1 MAKNKKNYELEI
13 MISGGTDASL
23 ASSIQ
28 KARKEIDRLER
39 QANVSS
45 WNIRNSVAGIDAL
58 GGVSDKVFGGILKG
72 ARMAAMGTAAILGGS
87 TMVGM
92 GFEAQMSTVQAI
104 SQASSD
110 DMKKLTAMAK
120 EMGETTKFSA
130 EEAGQ
135 GLEYMAMAGWKTKD
149 MINGLPGI
157 MYLAAASGEEL
168 GLVSD
173 IVTDAMTAF
182 GMQAN
187 ESARFADV
195 LAQASAS
202 SNTNVAMMGETFQYR
217 SPIAGAL
224 GFSR

>member
-1 MAKNKKNYELEI
+1 
-13 MISGGTDASL
+13 
-23 ASSIQ
+23 
-28 KARKEIDRLER
+28 
-39 QANVSS
+39 
-45 WNIRNSVAGIDAL
+45 
-58 GGVSDKVFGGILKG
+58 
-72 ARMAAMGTAAILGGS
+72 
-87 TMVGM
+87 
-92 GFEAQMSTVQAI
+92 
-104 SQASSD
+104 
-110 DMKKLTAMAK
+110 MKKLTAMAK

-157 MYLAAASGEEL
+157 MYLGAASGEEL

-202 SNTNVAMMGETFQYR
+202 SNTNVAMMGETFQDDQPLLQVLWDSLLRILQRR
-217 SPIAGAL
+217 STQWQMLVLRLHRQVLLLEPL
-224 GFSR
+224 